1 MKVIEVVRGGDEGDR
16 SGKGEVMKVIEVVRG
31 R

>member
-1 MKVIEVVRGGDEGDR
+1 MMKVIEVVRRGDR
-16 SGKGEVMKVIEVVRG
+16 SGKGEVMKVIEVVRE

>member
-1 MKVIEVVRGGDEGDR
+1 MIEVVRGGDEGDR
-16 SGKGEVMKVIEVVRG
+16 SGIGEVMKVIEVVRG